1 MCLTPRKDRSLMT
14 THRNRPLIRQ
24 VRRWRIAL
32 GMSAGAVAA
41 AAVLGLS
48 EAADAHADDSAD
60 VLGQATA
67 GLTQATQVLDGAPEA
82 SLDAQQLAIL
92 TGQEMLQT
100 GAASSL
106 LTEQDSI
113 VSGLPGAAQA
123 DLTGADDQ
131 LTQAYQAVL
140 TADQAFV
147 AADQAGDLSSVQG
160 ALPVDLGVLD
170 ADFGLDGAAFNTAF
184 ADIGAEFANFFDV
197 SALLP

>member
-1 MCLTPRKDRSLMT
+1 MPN
-14 THRNRPLIRQ
+14 HRNRPLIRQ
-24 VRRWRIAL
+24 ARRWRIAL

-60 VLGQATA
+60 VLGQA
-67 GLTQATQVLDGAPEA
+67 GMDLTQATQVLDGAPEA

-106 LTEQDSI
+106 LTSQDS
-113 VSGLPGAAQA
+113 VLSGLPA
-123 DLTGADDQ
+123 
-131 LTQAYQAVL
+131 
-140 TADQAFV
+140 ADQAFV

-160 ALPVDLGVLD
+160 ALPVDLGVVD
-170 ADFGLDGAAFNTAF
+170 ADFGLDGAAFNTVF
-184 ADIGAEFANFFDV
+184 ADVGAEFANFFDI